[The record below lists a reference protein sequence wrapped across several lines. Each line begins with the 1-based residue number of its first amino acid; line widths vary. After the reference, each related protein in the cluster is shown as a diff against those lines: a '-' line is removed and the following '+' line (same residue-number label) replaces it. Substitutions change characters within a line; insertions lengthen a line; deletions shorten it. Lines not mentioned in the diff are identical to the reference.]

1 MDVGQLGQAGQEG
14 GPGVGFGMG
23 QEKIVVQHKGGCLSG
38 CWLMILVT
46 LLVGTFVVLFVQ
58 GGCQAIEE
66 ANEPEDQE
74 SGPELEVLPEVISPG
89 EGSATSD

>member
-1 MDVGQLGQAGQEG
+1 
-14 GPGVGFGMG
+14 MG
-23 QEKIVVQHKGGCLSG
+23 QKKIVVQPKGGCLSG
-38 CWLMILVT
+38 CWLLILVT

-58 GGCQAIEE
+58 GGCKAIQE
-66 ANEPEDQE
+66 ASDLGDQD